1 MGCGKS
7 YWSKQLSRELKIP
20 VCDIDDII
28 EDKYNAKIWE
38 IFHAKG
44 EDYFREIEYQVLQDL
59 IRIKNDCIVSCGG
72 GIPCYNNNM
81 ALMNVHGI
89 TLYLKASKEYVF
101 NNLKRNRERRPLIA
115 KLNDVELRSFIDIKL
130 DERKSHYEKAMYI
143 IDIDNIESSDILKT
157 VINCINQ
164 HELNR
169 YCGDNPSV
177 LIQPPK

>member
-7 YWSKQLSRELKIP
+7 YWSKQLSTELNIP

-38 IFHAKG
+38 IFHDKG

-59 IRIKNDCIVSCGG
+59 ITTNNSGVVSCGG
-72 GIPCYNNNM
+72 GIPCFNNNM
-81 ALMNVHGI
+81 ALMNAHGI

-157 VINCINQ
+157 VVNCINQ

-177 LIQPPK
+177 LIKTPK